1 MSHDNKVDEP
11 FAPGQGRGAD
21 SVSMHTPMM
30 QQCVASVAEA

>member
-11 FAPGQGRGAD
+11 IAPGQGCGAN

-30 QQCVASVAEA
+30 QQCVASVAKA